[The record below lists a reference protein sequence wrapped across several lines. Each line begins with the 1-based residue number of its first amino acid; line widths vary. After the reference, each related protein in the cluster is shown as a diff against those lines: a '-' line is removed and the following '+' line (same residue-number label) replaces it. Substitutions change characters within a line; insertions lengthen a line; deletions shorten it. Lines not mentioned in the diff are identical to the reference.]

1 MKFLVVTHA
10 NTGQLLAIAAD
21 SIVMVYQE
29 HKAPD
34 PGFPDSQYQ
43 VRMPAEILIR
53 GDGLI
58 PIKNTFEDIMARLR
72 DLEEN

>member
-10 NTGQLLAIAAD
+10 NTGCLVAIAVE
-21 SIVMVYQE
+21 SIVMIYQE
-29 HKAPD
+29 HKTPD

-43 VRMPAEILIR
+43 VQMPAEIFIR

-72 DLEEN
+72 DMEEN